1 MKFYNTLHRKK
12 EDFQPLEKGKVTL
25 YTCGPTVYDYA
36 HIGNFRA
43 YIFEDL
49 LRRYLEFSGYDVLQ
63 VMNITDI
70 DDKTIRRSIEEK
82 MSLEDFTDKYT
93 SSFFEDVETLQIIPA
108 HHYPRATEFIP
119 QMIET
124 IQQLEK
130 KGYTYASEDG
140 SVFFKIAQFPDYGK
154 LANLDPDQL
163 KSGDRVEDDE
173 YGKEEGRDFALWKG
187 YKPQDGEVKWE
198 SPWGKGRPGWHIECS
213 VMSTHYLSNHFDIHC
228 GGVDNIFPH
237 HENEIAQSCAV
248 SGEAFVNYWLH
259 NEHLLVDGQKMSKSM
274 GNFYT
279 LRDLLEK
286 GCSPEALRYTLIST
300 HYRSKLNFTF
310 EKVKAAQK
318 CINKLRELK
327 RRLKKIDN
335 EEDEV
340 LNSETETMLSKF
352 SEKLG
357 DDLNISGALGEL
369 FIWVNYLFAE
379 LDNDKLDCCSAK
391 GALSAL
397 RKIDSVLG
405 VIDCANLEVDDII
418 HELIKDRE
426 KARSDKNWEKADE
439 VRKQLDELGIVL
451 DDTPEGTIWKRKQ
464 VKTNLIKLSKWT

>member
-93 SSFFEDVETLQIIPA
+93 LSFFEDVETLKIIPA
-108 HHYPRATEFIP
+108 HQYPRATEFIP

-124 IQQLEK
+124 IKQLED
-130 KGYTYASEDG
+130 KGFTYTTEDG
-140 SVFFKIAQFPDYGK
+140 SVFFKISQFSDYGK
-154 LANLDPDQL
+154 LANLNPDQL

-187 YKPQDGEVKWE
+187 FKPQDGDVNWD

-237 HENEIAQSCAV
+237 HENEIAQSCAA
-248 SGEAFVNYWLH
+248 SGEGFVNYWLH

-286 GCSPEALRYTLIST
+286 GFSPEALRYTLIST

-352 SEKLG
+352 SEKLE

-451 DDTPEGTIWKRKQ
+451 DDTPEGTIWKRK
-464 VKTNLIKLSKWT
+464 

>member
-1 MKFYNTLHRKK
+1 MQLYNTLHRKK
-12 EDFQPLEKGKVTL
+12 EKFNPLNKGKVSL
-25 YTCGPTVYDYA
+25 YTCGPTVYDFA
-36 HIGNFRA
+36 HIGNLRA
-43 YIFEDL
+43 FLFEDI
-49 LRRYLEFSGYDVLQ
+49 LRRYLEFLGLEVLH

-70 DDKTIRRSIEEK
+70 DDKTIRKSQDEGRSLI
-82 MSLEDFTDKYT
+82 DFTNEYT
-93 SSFFEDVETLQIIPA
+93 DAFFEDLRVLNINLA
-108 HHYPRATEFIP
+108 HHYPRATEFVP
-119 QMIET
+119 QMIRT
-124 IQQLEK
+124 IQILEE
-130 KGYTYASEDG
+130 KGFTYTTEDG
-140 SVFFKIAQFPDYGK
+140 SVFFKIAQFPEYGR
-154 LANLDPDQL
+154 LAHLDPEQL
-163 KSGDRVEDDE
+163 KSGERVAEDE
-173 YGKEEGRDFALWKG
+173 YEKEEGRDFALWKG
-187 YKPQDGEVKWE
+187 YKPTDGDVYWD

-213 VMSTHYLSNHFDIHC
+213 VMSTYYLGNHFDIHC

-237 HENEIAQSCAV
+237 HENEIAQSCAA
-248 SGEAFVNYWLH
+248 SGEGFVNYWLH

-286 GCSPEALRYTLIST
+286 GFSPEALRYTLIST

-352 SEKLG
+352 SEKLE

-451 DDTPEGTIWKRKQ
+451 DDTPEGTIWKRK
-464 VKTNLIKLSKWT
+464 

>member
-82 MSLEDFTDKYT
+82 MSLENFTHKYT
-93 SSFFEDVETLQIIPA
+93 SSFFEDVETLQILPA

-119 QMIET
+119 HMIKT
-124 IQQLEK
+124 IQQLED
-130 KGYTYASEDG
+130 KGFTYTTEDG
-140 SVFFKIAQFPDYGK
+140 SVFFKISQFSDYGK
-154 LANLDPDQL
+154 LANLNPDQL

-187 YKPQDGEVKWE
+187 FKPQDGDVNWD
-198 SPWGKGRPGWHIECS
+198 SPWGRGRPGWHIECS

-237 HENEIAQSCAV
+237 HENEIAQSCAA
-248 SGEAFVNYWLH
+248 SGEVFVNYWLH

-335 EEDEV
+335 DGESEV
-340 LNSETETMLSKF
+340 LNSESETMLSKF
-352 SEKLG
+352 SAQLG

-369 FIWVNYLFAE
+369 FIWVNYLFAK
-379 LDNDKLDCCSAK
+379 LDNAKLDFCSAK
-391 GALSAL
+391 GALSVL
-397 RKIDSVLG
+397 RKIDSILG
-405 VIDCANLEVDDII
+405 VIDCANLEVDDNI
-418 HELIKDRE
+418 HELIRERE
-426 KARSDKNWEKADE
+426 KARSDKDWDKADK
-439 VRKQLDELGIVL
+439 VRGQLDELGIIL
-451 DDTPEGTIWKRKQ
+451 DDTPEGTVWKRK
-464 VKTNLIKLSKWT
+464 

>member
-93 SSFFEDVETLQIIPA
+93 SSFFEDVETLKIIPA

-124 IQQLEK
+124 IKQLED
-130 KGYTYASEDG
+130 KGFTYTTEDG
-140 SVFFKIAQFPDYGK
+140 SVFFKISQFSDYGK
-154 LANLDPDQL
+154 LANLNPDQL

-187 YKPQDGEVKWE
+187 FKPQDGDVNWD

-237 HENEIAQSCAV
+237 HENEIAQSCAA
-248 SGEAFVNYWLH
+248 SGEGFVNYWLH

-279 LRDLLEK
+279 LRDLIEK

-300 HYRSKLNFTF
+300 YYRSKLNFTF

-327 RRLKKIDN
+327 RRLRKIDN
-335 EEDEV
+335 EEEEV

-379 LDNDKLDCCSAK
+379 LDNDKLNCCSAR

-397 RKIDSVLG
+397 RKIDSILG

-418 HELIKDRE
+418 HKLIKDRE

-439 VRKQLDELGIVL
+439 VRKHLDGLGIVL
-451 DDTPEGTIWKRKQ
+451 DDTPEGTIWKRK
-464 VKTNLIKLSKWT
+464 

>member
-12 EDFQPLEKGKVTL
+12 EDFQPLEKVKVTL

-93 SSFFEDVETLQIIPA
+93 SSFFEDVETLKIIPA

-124 IQQLEK
+124 IKQLED
-130 KGYTYASEDG
+130 KGFTYTTEDG
-140 SVFFKIAQFPDYGK
+140 SVFFKISQFSDYGK
-154 LANLDPDQL
+154 LANLNPDQL

-187 YKPQDGEVKWE
+187 FKPQDGDVNWD

-237 HENEIAQSCAV
+237 HENEIAQSCAA
-248 SGEAFVNYWLH
+248 SGEGFVNYWLH

-286 GCSPEALRYTLIST
+286 GFSPEALRYTLIST

-352 SEKLG
+352 SEKLE

-451 DDTPEGTIWKRKQ
+451 DDTPEGTIWKRK
-464 VKTNLIKLSKWT
+464 

>member
-93 SSFFEDVETLQIIPA
+93 SSFFEDVEALKIIPA

-124 IQQLEK
+124 IKQLED
-130 KGYTYASEDG
+130 KGFTYTTEDG
-140 SVFFKIAQFPDYGK
+140 SVFFKISQFSEYGK
-154 LANLDPDQL
+154 LANLNPDQL

-187 YKPQDGEVKWE
+187 FKPQDGDVNWD

-237 HENEIAQSCAV
+237 HENEIAQSCAA
-248 SGEAFVNYWLH
+248 SGEGFVNYWLH

-279 LRDLLEK
+279 LRDLIEK

-340 LNSETETMLSKF
+340 LNSETESMLSKF
-352 SEKLG
+352 SEKLE

-439 VRKQLDELGIVL
+439 VRKQLDGLGIVL
-451 DDTPEGTIWKRKQ
+451 DDTPEGTIWKRK
-464 VKTNLIKLSKWT
+464 

>member
-12 EDFQPLEKGKVTL
+12 EVFQPLEKGKVTL

-93 SSFFEDVETLQIIPA
+93 SSFFEDVETLKIIPA

-124 IQQLEK
+124 IKQLED
-130 KGYTYASEDG
+130 KGFTYTTGDG
-140 SVFFKIAQFPDYGK
+140 SVFFKISQFSNYGK
-154 LANLDPDQL
+154 LANLNPDQL

-187 YKPQDGEVKWE
+187 YKPQDGEVKWN
-198 SPWGKGRPGWHIECS
+198 SPWGEGRPGWHIECS
-213 VMSTHYLSNHFDIHC
+213 VMSTYYLSNHFDIHC

-237 HENEIAQSCAV
+237 HENEIAQSCAA

-259 NEHLLVDGQKMSKSM
+259 NEHLLVEGQKMSKSM

-327 RRLKKIDN
+327 RRLKKIENDG
-335 EEDEV
+335 EKKS
-340 LNSETETMLSKF
+340 LNLETEDMLSKF
-352 SEKLG
+352 SDQLG

-379 LDNDKLDCCSAK
+379 LDDNKLDCCSAN
-391 GALSAL
+391 GALLAL
-397 RKIDSVLG
+397 KKIDTILSV
-405 VIDCANLEVDDII
+405 VDCTTLDVDENIQ
-418 HELIKDRE
+418 ELIKERE
-426 KARSDKNWEKADE
+426 LARSDKNWAKADE
-439 VRKQLDELGIVL
+439 VRGQLDKLGIIL
-451 DDTPEGTIWKRKQ
+451 DDTPEGTVWK
-464 VKTNLIKLSKWT
+464 IK

>member
-12 EDFQPLEKGKVTL
+12 EVFQPLEKGKVTL

-49 LRRYLEFSGYDVLQ
+49 LRRFLEYSGYDVLQ

-93 SSFFEDVETLQIIPA
+93 SSFFEDVKTLKIIPA

-124 IQQLEK
+124 IKQLED
-130 KGYTYASEDG
+130 KGFTYTTEDG
-140 SVFFKIAQFPDYGK
+140 SVFFKISQFSEYGK
-154 LANLDPDQL
+154 LANLNPDQL

-187 YKPQDGEVKWE
+187 FKPQDGDVNWD

-237 HENEIAQSCAV
+237 HENEIAQSCAA
-248 SGEAFVNYWLH
+248 SGEGFVNYWLH

-286 GCSPEALRYTLIST
+286 GFSPEALRYTLIST

-352 SEKLG
+352 SEKLE

-451 DDTPEGTIWKRKQ
+451 DDTPEGTIWKRK
-464 VKTNLIKLSKWT
+464 

>member
-1 MKFYNTLHRKK
+1 M
-12 EDFQPLEKGKVTL
+12 
-25 YTCGPTVYDYA
+25 YTCGPTVYHYV
-36 HIGNFRA
+36 HIGNFRTFVFQD
-43 YIFEDL
+43 I
-49 LRRYLEFSGYDVLQ
+49 LRRYLLYKGYELNH
-63 VMNITDI
+63 VMNITDV
-70 DDKTIRRSIEEK
+70 DDKTIKKAQELKVSLSEVTDEYTRYFMDDLKWLK
-82 MSLEDFTDKYT
+82 MVPANNYPQATNA
-93 SSFFEDVETLQIIPA
+93 IPKMI
-108 HHYPRATEFIP
+108 T
-119 QMIET
+119 MIERL
-124 IQQLEK
+124 LEK
-130 KGYTYASEDG
+130 GFAYREVDG
-140 SVFFKIAQFPDYGK
+140 SVYFNIRSFHDYGRLTK
-154 LANLDPDQL
+154 IKITGQRT
-163 KSGDRVEDDE
+163 GDRVADDE
-173 YGKEEGRDFALWKG
+173 YDKDTPQDFALWKG
-187 YKPQDGEVKWE
+187 WKEEDGDVFWDA
-198 SPWGKGRPGWHIECS
+198 PWGKGRPGWHIECS

-237 HENEIAQSCAV
+237 HENEIAQSCAA
-248 SGEAFVNYWLH
+248 SGKAFVNYWLH

-451 DDTPEGTIWKRKQ
+451 DDTPEGTIWKRK
-464 VKTNLIKLSKWT
+464 

>member
-93 SSFFEDVETLQIIPA
+93 SSFFEDVETLKIIPA

-124 IQQLEK
+124 IKQLED
-130 KGYTYASEDG
+130 KGFTYTTEDG
-140 SVFFKIAQFPDYGK
+140 SVFFKISQFSDYGK
-154 LANLDPDQL
+154 LANLNPDQL

-173 YGKEEGRDFALWKG
+173 YGKEEGRDFALWKA
-187 YKPQDGEVKWE
+187 YKEEDIDVFWD
-198 SPWGKGRPGWHIECS
+198 SPWGRGRPGWHIECS
-213 VMSTHYLSNHFDIHC
+213 AMSIEYLGNHFDIHC

-237 HENEIAQSCAV
+237 HENEIAQSCAA
-248 SGEAFVNYWLH
+248 SGEGFVNYWLH

-286 GCSPEALRYTLIST
+286 GFSPEALRYTLIST

-451 DDTPEGTIWKRKQ
+451 DDTPEGTIWKRK
-464 VKTNLIKLSKWT
+464 

>member
-49 LRRYLEFSGYDVLQ
+49 LRRYLEYSGYDVLQ

-93 SSFFEDVETLQIIPA
+93 SSFFEDVETLKIIPA

-124 IQQLEK
+124 IKQLED
-130 KGYTYASEDG
+130 KGFTYTTEDG
-140 SVFFKIAQFPDYGK
+140 SVFFKISQFSDYGK
-154 LANLDPDQL
+154 LANLNPDQL

-187 YKPQDGEVKWE
+187 FKPQDGDVNWD

-237 HENEIAQSCAV
+237 HENEIAQSCAA
-248 SGEAFVNYWLH
+248 SGEGFVNYWLH

-286 GCSPEALRYTLIST
+286 GFSPEALRYTLIST

-439 VRKQLDELGIVL
+439 VRKQLDGLGIVL
-451 DDTPEGTIWKRKQ
+451 DDTPEGTIWKRK
-464 VKTNLIKLSKWT
+464 

>member
-12 EDFQPLEKGKVTL
+12 EDFKPLEAGKVTL

-70 DDKTIRRSIEEK
+70 DDKTIKRSIEEK

-130 KGYTYASEDG
+130 KGFTYATEDG

-154 LANLDPDQL
+154 LANLNPDQL

-187 YKPQDGEVKWE
+187 YKPQDGEVKWD
-198 SPWGKGRPGWHIECS
+198 SPWGEGRPGWHIECS
-213 VMSTHYLSNHFDIHC
+213 VMSTYYLSNHFDIHC

-237 HENEIAQSCAV
+237 HENEIAQSCAA
-248 SGEAFVNYWLH
+248 SGEVFVNYWLH
-259 NEHLLVDGQKMSKSM
+259 NEHLMVEGQKMSKSM

-286 GCSPEALRYTLIST
+286 GCNPEALRYTLIST

-327 RRLKKIDN
+327 RRLEKIDN

-379 LDNDKLDCCSAK
+379 LDNDKLDACSAK

-439 VRKQLDELGIVL
+439 VRKQLDGLGIVL
-451 DDTPEGTIWKRKQ
+451 DDTPEGTIWKRK
-464 VKTNLIKLSKWT
+464 

>member
-49 LRRYLEFSGYDVLQ
+49 LRRYLEFSEYDVLQ

-93 SSFFEDVETLQIIPA
+93 SSFFEDVETLKIIPA

-124 IQQLEK
+124 IKQLED
-130 KGYTYASEDG
+130 KGFTYTTEDG
-140 SVFFKIAQFPDYGK
+140 SVFFKISQFSNYGK
-154 LANLDPDQL
+154 LANLNPDQL

-187 YKPQDGEVKWE
+187 YKPQDGEVKWD
-198 SPWGKGRPGWHIECS
+198 SPWGEGRPGWHIECS
-213 VMSTHYLSNHFDIHC
+213 VMSTYYLSNHFDIHC

-237 HENEIAQSCAV
+237 HENEIAQSCAA
-248 SGEAFVNYWLH
+248 SGEKFVNYWLH
-259 NEHLLVDGQKMSKSM
+259 NEHLLVEGQKMSKSM

-327 RRLKKIDN
+327 RRLKKIEDN
-335 EEDEV
+335 GKSKS
-340 LNSETETMLSKF
+340 LNSETENMLSKF
-352 SEKLG
+352 SDQLG
-357 DDLNISGALGEL
+357 DDLNISAALGEL

-379 LDNDKLDCCSAK
+379 LDNNKLDCYSAN
-391 GALSAL
+391 GAISAL
-397 RKIDSVLG
+397 EKVDSVLG
-405 VIDCANLEVDDII
+405 VVDYVTLDVDENIQK
-418 HELIKDRE
+418 LIKERE
-426 KARSDKNWEKADE
+426 LARLDKNWAKADE
-439 VRKQLDELGIVL
+439 VREKLDKLGIIL
-451 DDTPEGTIWKRKQ
+451 DDTPEGTVWKRK
-464 VKTNLIKLSKWT
+464 

>member
-93 SSFFEDVETLQIIPA
+93 SSFFEDVEALKIIPA

-124 IQQLEK
+124 IKQLED
-130 KGYTYASEDG
+130 KGFTYTTEDG
-140 SVFFKIAQFPDYGK
+140 SVFFKISQFSEYGK
-154 LANLDPDQL
+154 LANLNPDQL

-187 YKPQDGEVKWE
+187 FKPQDGDVNWD

-237 HENEIAQSCAV
+237 HENEIAQSCAA
-248 SGEAFVNYWLH
+248 SGEGFVNYWLH

-286 GCSPEALRYTLIST
+286 GFSPEALRYTLIST

-340 LNSETETMLSKF
+340 LNSETETMLYKF
-352 SEKLG
+352 SEKLE
-357 DDLNISGALGEL
+357 DDLNISAALGEL

-379 LDNDKLDCCSAK
+379 LDNDKLDYCSAK

-451 DDTPEGTIWKRKQ
+451 DDTPEGTIWKRK
-464 VKTNLIKLSKWT
+464 

>member
-12 EDFQPLEKGKVTL
+12 EVFQPLEKGKVTL

-187 YKPQDGEVKWE
+187 YKPKDGEVKWD

-391 GALSAL
+391 GALFAL

-439 VRKQLDELGIVL
+439 VRKQLDGLGIVL
-451 DDTPEGTIWKRKQ
+451 DDTPEGTIWKRK
-464 VKTNLIKLSKWT
+464 

>member
-1 MKFYNTLHRKK
+1 MKIFNTLHRKK
-12 EDFQPLEKGKVTL
+12 EDFQPLKKGKVTL

-93 SSFFEDVETLQIIPA
+93 SSFFEDVETLKIIPA

-124 IQQLEK
+124 IKQLED
-130 KGYTYASEDG
+130 KGFTYTTEDG
-140 SVFFKIAQFPDYGK
+140 SVFFKISQFSDYGK
-154 LANLDPDQL
+154 LANLNPDQL

-187 YKPQDGEVKWE
+187 FKPQDGDVNWD

-237 HENEIAQSCAV
+237 HENEIAQSCAA
-248 SGEAFVNYWLH
+248 SGEGFVNYWLH

-451 DDTPEGTIWKRKQ
+451 DDTPEGTIWKRK
-464 VKTNLIKLSKWT
+464 

>member
-12 EDFQPLEKGKVTL
+12 EVFQPLEKGKVTL

-49 LRRYLEFSGYDVLQ
+49 LRRFLEYSGYDVLQ

-130 KGYTYASEDG
+130 KGFTYATEDG
-140 SVFFKIAQFPDYGK
+140 SVFFKIVQFPDYGK
-154 LANLDPDQL
+154 LANLNPDQL

-187 YKPQDGEVKWE
+187 YKPQDGEVKWD
-198 SPWGKGRPGWHIECS
+198 SPWGEGRPGWHIECS

-237 HENEIAQSCAV
+237 HENEIAQSCAA
-248 SGEAFVNYWLH
+248 SGEGFVNYWLH

-286 GCSPEALRYTLIST
+286 GFSPEALRYTLIST

-451 DDTPEGTIWKRKQ
+451 DDTLEGTIWKRK
-464 VKTNLIKLSKWT
+464 